1 MIFVLM
7 LGLGLTGPSAWATPP
22 KNTQAEVEYLLEFVG
37 RSGCD
42 FYRNGIWHDSKA
54 AQAHLRDKYN
64 YLLALNLINTAE
76 NFIERAA
83 TGSSFTGQ
91 PYQVSC
97 HGGIKMTMTSNRWL
111 HEELAR
117 FRKLPAKT
125 KIESVEDEAR
135 SHGRMTVAV
144 NP

>member
-1 MIFVLM
+1 M
-7 LGLGLTGPSAWATPP
+7 LGLCLTGSFAWAAPP
-22 KNTQAEVEYLLEFVG
+22 KNTQVEVEYLLEFVG

-42 FYRNGIWHDSKA
+42 FSRNGTWHDSKA
-54 AQAHLRDKYN
+54 AQSHLRDKYN
-64 YLLALNLINTAE
+64 YLVAFNLINTAE

-97 HGGIKMTMTSNRWL
+97 HGGIKMTSNRWL

-125 KIESVEDEAR
+125 KVESV
-135 SHGRMTVAV
+135 
-144 NP
+144 